1 MINTIGIK
9 NFRSLKEIKI
19 GNNEFLEIKPIT
31 ILLGKNSS
39 GKSSF
44 LRIFPLLKQ
53 SVTSRTRGALAL
65 FGNEVDFGDFATTI
79 FSEAKADEKGTY
91 IEFDFTGEI
100 NPRSASVLFFN
111 HEKEKNAAKQKTD
124 ISYKIRCNES
134 LEVHYISDFSM
145 QVDNNKWSYSL
156 DPNYKLI
163 SFKVNGQEFI
173 ENLRSVSVIQSGVT
187 ACFPYFDDRKIA
199 CLTQLNNFTATKLG
213 TAIINDT
220 SSLFRWNNLSEID
233 SKDKLDR
240 ILSCNKKS
248 SIYFRDESI
257 RNFFEKNINEEF

>member
-79 FSEAKADEKGTY
+79 FLKPKQTKKALILNLILPVRSIHEV
-91 IEFDFTGEI
+91 
-100 NPRSASVLFFN
+100 PR
-111 HEKEKNAAKQKTD
+111 
-124 ISYKIRCNES
+124 Y
-134 LEVHYISDFSM
+134 
-145 QVDNNKWSYSL
+145 YSL
-156 DPNYKLI
+156 ITRKKKTL
-163 SFKVNGQEFI
+163 
-173 ENLRSVSVIQSGVT
+173 QS
-187 ACFPYFDDRKIA
+187 KE
-199 CLTQLNNFTATKLG
+199 Q
-213 TAIINDT
+213 
-220 SSLFRWNNLSEID
+220 
-233 SKDKLDR
+233 
-240 ILSCNKKS
+240 ILC
-248 SIYFRDESI
+248 
-257 RNFFEKNINEEF
+257 